1 MFVVRLG
8 EQIPYL
14 PEYKAAPEILGWY
27 IAGSQQPFDST
38 QPIYEDTIVYL
49 KKLPGEEDKISP
61 LQAVP
66 IAAGLGILMSIILA
80 DRKRRRVQQAKGE
93 KPIAKQKIV

>member
-1 MFVVRLG
+1 MVPQL
-8 EQIPYL
+8 PYY
-14 PEYKAAPEILGWY
+14 EEAWNVLGWY
-27 IAGSQQPFDST
+27 DASAEQPFDPE
-38 QPIYEDTIVYL
+38 QPIFQDTIVYL

-66 IAAGLGILMSIILA
+66 IVVVLGILFFLA
-80 DRKRRRVQQAKGE
+80 VADGKHRRGTKAKRE